1 MLRSLRFRLPALFL
15 LGIVLAGVVA
25 TLIAVRFFQ
34 SYTRTHAASE
44 LRAESAGIG
53 QLYEQKAGSGTSRCR
68 TSRSR
73 SAATTSLL
81 GTRRARRLAAG
92 RPAADATAQR
102 RAAREARGREPPAF
116 DLHARGGSFFGVA
129 QVVQLCR
136 RCRRGH
142 ARRRGAGVRSSASR
156 WLQLALG
163 ARPRLRDRDPR
174 RGRRSSSTSRSGSP
188 GRSRRSTAAADEVA
202 AGHYDVAVPERTGG
216 SEVERLAA
224 RFDEMTARLAES
236 EQLSRN
242 FLMSVSHELRTP
254 LTAIRGHVAA
264 LREGVLDDE
273 VSQRRSLEVVSEE
286 ALRLE
291 RLVGDVLDLAKL
303 DARRFALLRE
313 EVDMRALCERAYA
326 TFAEEAR
333 ARGIE
338 YDLELGEGAVLVT
351 DGDRVLQIVTNL
363 IANALHWTPEG
374 GRVDLGLATA
384 ERRGD
389 GRRSGHRAGIAPQE
403 RERIFRPFWSG
414 DGGGTGLGL
423 TIARELA
430 LALGGRL
437 ELDSEPG
444 RGSRFV
450 LVLPVQVSLAG
461 GLTLAEAV
469 DDGVI
474 ARQAALELRQA
485 LFDAPPARRDE
496 VDEQREVVDARVP
509 LGEDVS
515 LDPLEPA
522 DHLVRQPRTSA
533 R

>member
-1 MLRSLRFRLPALFL
+1 VLRSLRFRLPALFL

-34 SYTRTHAASE
+34 SYTRSHAAAE
-44 LRAESAGIG
+44 LRRESAGIV
-53 QLYEQKAGSGTSRCR
+53 QLYEGQAGTGHVSSTNLELALGGDKVFWVPVVPGASLQAGPLPELP
-68 TSRSR
+68 R
-73 SAATTSLL
+73 SALP
-81 GTRRARRLAAG
+81 LAKLSGAK
-92 RPAADATAQR
+92 
-102 RAAREARGREPPAF
+102 PPAF
-116 DLHARGGSFFGVA
+116 DLHVRSGTYLGVA
-129 QVVQLCR
+129 QIVRLPPGIPVGELVV
-136 RCRRGH
+136 
-142 ARRRGAGVRSSASR
+142 AEPESALRSR
-156 WLQLALG
+156 WLQLVWELALAFG
-163 ARPRLRDRDPR
+163 IGIPVAGVLVLYF
-174 RGRRSSSTSRSGSP
+174 
-188 GRSRRSTAAADEVA
+188 SRRIAQPLEALTQAADEVA
-202 AGHYDVAVPERTGG
+202 GGHYDVALPERTGG

-224 RFDEMTARLAES
+224 RFGEMAAKLSES
-236 EQLSRN
+236 EELSRH

-273 VSQRRSLEVVSEE
+273 ESRRRSLEVIAEE

-338 YDLELGEGAVLVT
+338 YDLELGDGAVLVT
-351 DGDRVLQIVTNL
+351 DGDRVLQIVSNL
-363 IANALHWTPEG
+363 LANALHWTPAG
-374 GRVDLGLATA
+374 GRVDLGLGSDNGEVTVAVADT
-384 ERRGD
+384 GP
-389 GRRSGHRAGIAPQE
+389 GIAPQE
-403 RERIFRPFWSG
+403 VERIFRPFWSG

-450 LVLPVQVSLAG
+450 LVLPVQVA
-461 GLTLAEAV
+461 
-469 DDGVI
+469 
-474 ARQAALELRQA
+474 
-485 LFDAPPARRDE
+485 
-496 VDEQREVVDARVP
+496 
-509 LGEDVS
+509 
-515 LDPLEPA
+515 
-522 DHLVRQPRTSA
+522 
-533 R
+533 